1 VFWGGRVWREN
12 LLTDGFELLEEM
24 RMVDSIEL
32 VEVDVYL
39 LGGVE
44 RGELTEGV
52 DAI

>member
-1 VFWGGRVWREN
+1 
-12 LLTDGFELLEEM
+12 
-24 RMVDSIEL
+24 L

-52 DAI
+52 DAIWVYFYVLMVGGGAAWLGVVVGVDV